1 MAAQVRLENACRL
14 GWLSAAYQTRLA
26 SRSTPTRF
34 DWEDET
40 TWETALDDAQAAYLT
55 FYPDLAVPWAA
66 ERVGK
71 VARLAVQRGVERLVL
86 LSGRGE
92 HQVWPAE
99 RAAREAGAALT
110 VIRCAWFCQNFSEG
124 HLLEPILQGELA
136 LPGGSVREPFVDVD
150 DVADVVVAALTDER
164 HAGLIYDLTGP
175 ELLSFDD
182 AVREIGRVSGR
193 SVRYTPVSG
202 TEYAA
207 ILAPHLPAA
216 DVSFMVELF
225 TQLLDGHNALL
236 TDGVERAL
244 GRKPR
249 AFREY
254 ARGAAASWRLAPL
267 LPRHGRA
274 GSHGSARSHQPHCLA
289 HVFALFRCVQEKR
302 RDTAERR
309 RERGS
314 RADW

>member
-1 MAAQVRLENACRL
+1 MTQHLKTVLIGGAGKTGKRVQARLAQRGVA
-14 GWLSAAYQTRLA
+14 TRLA

-34 DWEDET
+34 DWDDET
-40 TWETALDDAQAAYLT
+40 TWENALDDAQAAYLT

-99 RAAREAGAALT
+99 RAAREAGAPLT

-164 HAGLIYDLTGP
+164 HAGQIYDLTGP

-182 AVREIGRVSGR
+182 ALREIGRVSGR
-193 SVRYTPVSG
+193 SVRYKPVSG
-202 TEYAA
+202 AEYAA
-207 ILAPHLPAA
+207 VLAPHLPAA

-244 GRKPR
+244 ARKPR

-254 ARGAAASWRLAPL
+254 ARGAASSWQ
-267 LPRHGRA
+267 G
-274 GSHGSARSHQPHCLA
+274 
-289 HVFALFRCVQEKR
+289 
-302 RDTAERR
+302 
-309 RERGS
+309 
-314 RADW
+314 